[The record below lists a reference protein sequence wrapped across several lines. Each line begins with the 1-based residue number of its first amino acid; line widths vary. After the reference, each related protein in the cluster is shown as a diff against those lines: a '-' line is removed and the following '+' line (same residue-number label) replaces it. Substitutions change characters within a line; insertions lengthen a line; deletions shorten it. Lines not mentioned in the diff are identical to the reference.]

1 MRAIVVS
8 ETGGPEV
15 LVPAEVPEPV
25 GGELDLI
32 VDVHAAGVNFIDIYQ
47 RQGLYSLPLPYT
59 PGLEGAGIV
68 RSVGARVTEFS
79 AGDRV
84 AWTGHLGSYAGVVAL
99 PEDTAVRVPDSVSL
113 DTAAGIMLQGLTAH
127 YLVTSVYEVSPGD
140 TALVHAAAGGV
151 GLLLCQMIRAR
162 GGEVMGTVSTDA
174 KADAALAAGAD
185 HIIRYDREDVAERVR
200 SLTEGKGVQVVY
212 DGVGRDTFDASLHSL
227 APRGVMALFGQSSG
241 PVESFDPQIL
251 NQLGSLFLTRP
262 SLAHFTADARE
273 LRWRASE
280 VFEALSEGTLSF
292 SLHGTYPLED
302 ARKAHEDLAAR
313 LTSGKLLLI
322 PELAP

>member
-8 ETGGPEV
+8 QTGGPEV
-15 LVPAEVPEPV
+15 LVSSEVPEPT
-25 GGELDLI
+25 GGERDII

-47 RQGLYSLPLPYT
+47 REGLYSLSLPYT
-59 PGLEGAGIV
+59 PGLEGAGVI
-68 RSVGARVTEFS
+68 RSVGAAVTEFS
-79 AGDRV
+79 PGDRV
-84 AWTGHLGSYAGVVAL
+84 AWTGHLGSYSELVAM
-99 PEDTAVRVPDSVSL
+99 PADVAVLVPDSLSL
-113 DTAAGIMLQGLTAH
+113 ETAAGMMLQGLTAH
-127 YLVTSVYEVSPGD
+127 YLVTSVHKIVPGD

-162 GGEVMGTVSTDA
+162 GGEVIGTVSTDA
-174 KADAALAAGAD
+174 KADAAVAAGAH
-185 HIIRYDREDVAERVR
+185 HIIRYDREDVAQRVR
-200 SLTEGKGVQVVY
+200 EITSTHGVRVVY

-262 SLAHFTADARE
+262 SLTHFTGTPEE

-280 VFEALSEGTLSF
+280 VFEALENGSLSF
-292 SLHGTYPLED
+292 SLHGTYPLENTH
-302 ARKAHEDLAAR
+302 KAHADLAAR
-313 LTSGKLLLI
+313 LTSGKLLLL
-322 PELAP
+322 P